1 MESDESSIRIYVP
14 TYLTRGP
21 TLGHCSWAKLTT
33 SDRAILAN
41 PPSTE
46 SMPELQKASGEKVEE
61 PLA

>member
-1 MESDESSIRIYVP
+1 MYVP

-33 SDRAILAN
+33 SDCAILAN
-41 PPSTE
+41 PPSIG
-46 SMPELQKASGEKVEE
+46 SIPELQKASGEKVEE